1 MKKHILT
8 LIFAALFCV
17 SNAYATKEFED
28 LAEIEGVDYIYI
40 SKAMLKNVSEV
51 SILDGFD
58 LGHITSSLSSLEI
71 LECDLCDTQ
80 KDLNKI
86 RKTITKFASNMELLT
101 KTKEEGTTV
110 YIYSRSDK
118 GNMTDLLIV
127 EDEET
132 EVYVI
137 YIKGDIDEKAIKG
150 LSIF

>member
-1 MKKHILT
+1 
-8 LIFAALFCV
+8 
-17 SNAYATKEFED
+17 
-28 LAEIEGVDYIYI
+28 
-40 SKAMLKNVSEV
+40 
-51 SILDGFD
+51 LDGFD

-86 RKTITKFASNMELLT
+86 RKAITKFASNMELLT
-101 KTKEEGTTV
+101 KAKEEGTTV
-110 YIYSRSDK
+110 YIYSRSNK

-137 YIKGDIDEKAIKG
+137 YIKGDIDEKAIKE